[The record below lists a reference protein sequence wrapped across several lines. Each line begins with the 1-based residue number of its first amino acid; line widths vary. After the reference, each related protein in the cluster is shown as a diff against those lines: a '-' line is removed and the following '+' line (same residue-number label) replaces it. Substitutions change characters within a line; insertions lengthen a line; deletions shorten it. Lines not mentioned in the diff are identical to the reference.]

1 MANAV
6 ISDILLDVGK
16 AVVGFNSLPCEHRRA
31 TLTTIVNK
39 LCAEELSHVVEI
51 AAFLRKYF
59 ESTLADRSE
68 VLVMGVEELLK
79 YLNELRQ
86 CPAKSGCVLVIYS
99 LLNDLADIP
108 EQDVSR
114 IGDLKYSLEY
124 VIREVAA
131 LINHPIDDELIAV
144 AALFVCVS
152 YEVLNQV
159 FDDAY
164 TDRSVV
170 RNVCAFIEH
179 LPCIDQQIKA
189 CLVLHRKML
198 MDSARLRTGA
208 IPLAFRVK
216 KIKRYTDFPRAK
228 YAEELRRL
236 KLALPEGVY
245 AIIWNYASI
254 YAGQFMVPGGQFEQI
269 GSTKAKAVDWRSTAN
284 KQAKYEFITT
294 DGGNTFTIRNSDSAL
309 YLAEIEDGFC
319 FVEKSDDDAW
329 SVEVVRREDDYF
341 YKITNVRTGS
351 SLYPPTEVRLQIENS
366 GDGYNLVDFTERS
379 LVVVQKFEL
388 NRPSGRCSVQ

>member
-86 CPAKSGCVLVIYS
+86 CPAKSGCVL
-99 LLNDLADIP
+99 
-108 EQDVSR
+108 
-114 IGDLKYSLEY
+114 
-124 VIREVAA
+124 
-131 LINHPIDDELIAV
+131 LIAV

-228 YAEELRRL
+228 HAEELRRL

-254 YAGQFMVPGGQFEQI
+254 SAGQFMVPGGQFEQI

-294 DGGNTFTIRNSDSAL
+294 DGGSTFTIRNSDSAL

-319 FVEKSDDDAW
+319 FVEKSDDNAW